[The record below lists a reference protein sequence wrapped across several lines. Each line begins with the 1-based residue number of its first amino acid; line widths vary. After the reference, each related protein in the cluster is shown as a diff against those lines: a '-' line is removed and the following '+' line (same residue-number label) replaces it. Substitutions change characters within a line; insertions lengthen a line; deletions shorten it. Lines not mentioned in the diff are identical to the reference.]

1 MRLERL
7 GHHHQA
13 GGVLV
18 EAVDDAAARHAG
30 QLGGM
35 VQQGV
40 EQGAVGMPG
49 GRMHDQPRRLVQ
61 HQDLLVFVD
70 DVQLDI
76 LRLVLDL
83 RVALGLQLQHG
94 TTVDG
99 VARTQHGTV
108 DGQPAILDPAS
119 QARARM
125 IGKDL
130 GGDLVKT
137 LSAQFGRHLGTQ
149 LNDFGHGGHRG
160 GPCGFGFSHRLVVK
174 YGEFPPEDSGA
185 PIISGRPPSR
195 TRPQGTQ
202 APCK

>member
-1 MRLERL
+1 M
-7 GHHHQA
+7 HHQ
-13 GGVLV
+13 
-18 EAVDDAAARHAG
+18 
-30 QLGGM
+30 
-35 VQQGV
+35 
-40 EQGAVGMPG
+40 PG
-49 GRMHDQPRRLVQ
+49 GLVQ
-61 HQDLLVFVD
+61 HQQVLVLVD
-70 DVQLDI
+70 DVEGDI
-76 LRLVLDL
+76 LRQILDL
-83 RVALGLQLQHG
+83 RLALGLQLQHG
-94 TTVDG
+94 TAVDD
-99 VARTQHGTV
+99 VARTQHGAV

-137 LSAQFGRHLGTQ
+137 LPAQLGRHLGTQ